1 MVVKWNFGK
10 VYKEVRESKGISQK
24 KICHEALSRT
34 TLSKLENCK
43 IMPSYQTMEYLLQQ
57 INMSF
62 SEFEYICNVYQP
74 QERECIIEEFNSLI
88 NNTDKVNIK
97 DLLKRCEKFLKITDD
112 YYIKDI
118 QMLLKAQLAFQLES
132 MSSNVCKSKLLI
144 SQIWTRLEKMD
155 VWYYNEIRLLNGI
168 LFYFPLETIEAISDK
183 LLYSLKKYSTY
194 AKIKDLEIS
203 ILTNLST
210 IYLKNCKMA
219 ECENILLRMKQLA
232 LDLKRYD
239 FLGVYFVRMGICE
252 KNSVL
257 IERGMKILTLTDE
270 NELIEELNKEIEFF
284 KMTEQ

>member
-1 MVVKWNFGK
+1 MKWNFGK

-88 NNTDKVNIK
+88 NNTDRVNIK

-132 MSSNVCKSKLLI
+132 INSNVCKSKLLI
-144 SQIWTRLEKMD
+144 SQIWSRLEKMD

-219 ECENILLRMKQLA
+219 ECENVLLRMKQLA

-252 KNSVL
+252 TNSVL

-270 NELIEELNKEIEFF
+270 NELVEELNKEIEFF
-284 KMTEQ
+284 KMTKQ

>member
-88 NNTDKVNIK
+88 NNTDRVNIK

-132 MSSNVCKSKLLI
+132 INSNVCKSKLLI
-144 SQIWTRLEKMD
+144 SQIWSRIEKMD

-194 AKIKDLEIS
+194 AKI
-203 ILTNLST
+203 
-210 IYLKNCKMA
+210 
-219 ECENILLRMKQLA
+219 
-232 LDLKRYD
+232 
-239 FLGVYFVRMGICE
+239 
-252 KNSVL
+252 
-257 IERGMKILTLTDE
+257 
-270 NELIEELNKEIEFF
+270 
-284 KMTEQ
+284 

>member
-1 MVVKWNFGK
+1 
-10 VYKEVRESKGISQK
+10 
-24 KICHEALSRT
+24 
-34 TLSKLENCK
+34 
-43 IMPSYQTMEYLLQQ
+43 
-57 INMSF
+57 
-62 SEFEYICNVYQP
+62 
-74 QERECIIEEFNSLI
+74 CIIEEFNSLI
-88 NNTDKVNIK
+88 NNTDRVNIK

-132 MSSNVCKSKLLI
+132 INSNVCKSKLLI
-144 SQIWTRLEKMD
+144 SQIWSRIEKMD

-219 ECENILLRMKQLA
+219 ECEIVLLRMKQLA

-252 KNSVL
+252 TNSVL

-284 KMTEQ
+284 KMTKQ

>member
-1 MVVKWNFGK
+1 MVKWNFGK

-88 NNTDKVNIK
+88 NNTDRVNIK

-132 MSSNVCKSKLLI
+132 INSNVCKSKLLI
-144 SQIWTRLEKMD
+144 SQIWSRLEKMD

-219 ECENILLRMKQLA
+219 ECENVLLRMKQLA

-252 KNSVL
+252 TNSVL

-270 NELIEELNKEIEFF
+270 NELVEELNKEIEFF
-284 KMTEQ
+284 KMTKQ